1 MKRPDN
7 ILFAVFAYRVG
18 ILTRDQL
25 LAILATLRHG
35 RDIDLGISLSKRGLM
50 DERQAAAVWN
60 LVDVQSDVH
69 GGPKKALGTIEAGA
83 LIQQA
88 VAAALGPKPASGQG
102 SKDPPTIKLD

>member
-1 MKRPDN
+1 MKRPDT
-7 ILFAVFAYRVG
+7 ILFAVYGYRVG

-35 RDIDLGISLSKRGLM
+35 RDIDLGISLARRGIL
-50 DERQAAAVWN
+50 DERQAAALWN
-60 LVDVQSDVH
+60 LVDVQSDIH

-88 VAAALGPKPASGQG
+88 VAAALGPRPGPSQA
-102 SKDPPTIKLD
+102 SKDPPTIRLD